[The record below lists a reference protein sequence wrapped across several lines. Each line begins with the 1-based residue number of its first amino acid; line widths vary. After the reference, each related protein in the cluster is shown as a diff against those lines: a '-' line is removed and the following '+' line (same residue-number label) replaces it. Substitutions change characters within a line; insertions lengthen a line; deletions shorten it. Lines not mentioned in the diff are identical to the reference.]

1 MKVPVSRRILLLGM
15 ALMLPCYAF
24 TVLNVLFSPW
34 PLYERNRPALLA
46 LTALCTAGLLLA
58 LRAAD
63 SPFFARNERRVL
75 LAAAVLY
82 FLVQLGMAAAL
93 RFDPVTDAEQCFTAA
108 GIIADGGVLSDIER
122 PTIYFSRYPHN
133 LGMVYLLAAIFRFF
147 GALGWAD
154 RYMQAALVC
163 SLLFTLGLMCAA
175 RACRRMGGVA
185 AQTRM
190 LILFAS
196 CLPMLYCTSELYT
209 DAFSLAFPMTGVYCL
224 MRLRDSRTP
233 RGRVLWALLFALAAF
248 VGAQI
253 RFTAVI
259 AAIACLIALA
269 LERHGRALLG
279 AALALLLCF
288 AVGGAAMDA
297 YTDTQIPRETIEQN
311 ELPKLHYIAM
321 GLPIHEDEGYGQYG
335 DGGWLK
341 FSTRIKDPDERRA
354 ALRTQVIDR
363 VYYLRYPDRL
373 LNLLSRKN
381 LSTFGTGTFMLN
393 EIIEGDAHE
402 PDNAVKQVIFSQG
415 RCYRAY
421 AHLTTALLLA
431 QMLLACAACVQALRR
446 RCADAA
452 PLFIALVGIFLF
464 LCMWETRGR
473 YFFQYVP
480 VLLCAAA
487 MLDIK
492 TKS

>member
-1 MKVPVSRRILLLGM
+1 MVFFVRFQFHFFNNFKT
-15 ALMLPCYAF
+15 F
-24 TVLNVLFSPW
+24 LFQ
-34 PLYERNRPALLA
+34 
-46 LTALCTAGLLLA
+46 
-58 LRAAD
+58 
-63 SPFFARNERRVL
+63 FF
-75 LAAAVLY
+75 
-82 FLVQLGMAAAL
+82 
-93 RFDPVTDAEQCFTAA
+93 
-108 GIIADGGVLSDIER
+108 
-122 PTIYFSRYPHN
+122 
-133 LGMVYLLAAIFRFF
+133 
-147 GALGWAD
+147 
-154 RYMQAALVC
+154 
-163 SLLFTLGLMCAA
+163 LLFLEN
-175 RACRRMGGVA
+175 
-185 AQTRM
+185 
-190 LILFAS
+190 LFR
-196 CLPMLYCTSELYT
+196 LLY
-209 DAFSLAFPMTGVYCL
+209 
-224 MRLRDSRTP
+224 
-233 RGRVLWALLFALAAF
+233 
-248 VGAQI
+248 
-253 RFTAVI
+253 
-259 AAIACLIALA
+259 
-269 LERHGRALLG
+269 
-279 AALALLLCF
+279 
-288 AVGGAAMDA
+288 
-297 YTDTQIPRETIEQN
+297 
-311 ELPKLHYIAM
+311 
-321 GLPIHEDEGYGQYG
+321 
-335 DGGWLK
+335 GGWLK

>member
-1 MKVPVSRRILLLGM
+1 MKTPISRRILLLGM

-24 TVLNVLFSPW
+24 TVLNVLLSPW
-34 PLYERNRPALLA
+34 PLYDRSRPALLA
-46 LTALCTAGLLLA
+46 LTALCTLGLLLA

-63 SPFFARNERRVL
+63 RPFFAKNERLVL
-75 LAAAVLY
+75 LAAAVFY
-82 FLVQLGMAAAL
+82 FLVQLGMAAVL
-93 RFDPVTDAEQCFTAA
+93 RFDPITDAEQCFTAA

-133 LGMVYLLAAIFRFF
+133 LGMVYLLAAIFRLF

-209 DAFSLAFPMTGVYCL
+209 DAFSLAFPMTSVYCCL
-224 MRLRDSRTP
+224 RLRDSRTS
-233 RGRVLWALLFALAAF
+233 RGRVLWALLFGLSAF

-253 RFTAVI
+253 RFTAII

-269 LERHGRALLG
+269 LERRGRALLG
-279 AALALLLCF
+279 AALALALCF
-288 AVGGAAMDA
+288 AVGGAAMDRI
-297 YTDTQIPRETIEQN
+297 TDTQIPRETIEQN

-381 LSTFGTGTFMLN
+381 LSTFGTGTFVLN

-480 VLLCAAA
+480 VLLCAGA
-487 MLDIK
+487 MLEVK